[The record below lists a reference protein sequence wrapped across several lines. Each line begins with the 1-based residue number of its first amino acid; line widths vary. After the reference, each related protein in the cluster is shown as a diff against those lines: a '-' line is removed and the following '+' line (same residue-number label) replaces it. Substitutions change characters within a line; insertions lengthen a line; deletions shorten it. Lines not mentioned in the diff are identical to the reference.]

1 MDPPV
6 PPWFRDLS
14 FRVNLL
20 PRKMAHAIPGRG
32 TPRASTVVVNRV
44 SSLFRANSFQPIFRI
59 RFSENRSIFNSNR
72 IMIIIIITPIKSTL
86 PSSDYYQSDFF
97 SFFRFLFSSFSSS
110 SSFFPLSSLETF
122 RNGRNRSLKNSNESL
137 GWRPDVYIAL
147 GCFQNNLG
155 TVYQSSETGTRIESS
170 SRIESCTLTY
180 MDREVEWTIHQFFPL
195 PCEFLL
201 IFISPS
207 SSYFLYYRMVP

>member
-44 SSLFRANSFQPIFRI
+44 SILFRANSFQPIFRI

-86 PSSDYYQSDFF
+86 PSSDYYQSDFLFF
-97 SFFRFLFSSFSSS
+97 SFPFLLLLLLLF
-110 SSFFPLSSLETF
+110 FFPPLFARNVSKWTESKFEKFKRISRMAARRLYSSWLLS
-122 RNGRNRSLKNSNESL
+122 K
-137 GWRPDVYIAL
+137 
-147 GCFQNNLG
+147 
-155 TVYQSSETGTRIESS
+155 
-170 SRIESCTLTY
+170 
-180 MDREVEWTIHQFFPL
+180 
-195 PCEFLL
+195 
-201 IFISPS
+201 
-207 SSYFLYYRMVP
+207 